1 VTEIVYRFH
10 LPSGAEE
17 IRLDFDPDSFLLL
30 TLPETPPPEKIPLWA
45 ELDFHKCGHCPL
57 SSGETP
63 ACPFAFALSGYVDT
77 FGHMVSHEEVDI
89 EVITPGR
96 HISARRPLQSGIASM
111 VGLIGA
117 TSGCPHLAFYRPMAR
132 FHLPFAEEE
141 ETLYRVLSLFLM
153 RGLLADDSHD
163 MARLNAVMADVCTVN
178 EGMAE
183 RIKDGFDKDAMIN
196 AIVVL
201 DCFAMTVP
209 MAIETRFDGL
219 KKLFKS

>member
-1 VTEIVYRFH
+1 MTEIVYRFH
-10 LPSGAEE
+10 LPDGIEE
-17 IRLDFDPDSFLLL
+17 IRLAFDPDSFLLR
-30 TLPETPPPEKIPLWA
+30 TVPDTPPPAWA
-45 ELDFHKCGHCPL
+45 QLDFHKCAHCPL

-63 ACPFAFALSGYVDT
+63 ACPFAFALSGFVDI

-96 HISARRPLQSGIASM
+96 DISARRPLQSGIASM

-153 RGLLADDSHD
+153 RGLLAEESHD

-183 RIKDGFDKDAMIN
+183 RIKDGFDKDAMVN
-196 AIVVL
+196 AIVML

-209 MAIETRFDGL
+209 LEIETRFDGMR
-219 KKLFKS
+219 KLFKA

>member
-1 VTEIVYRFH
+1 MTEIVYRFH
-10 LPSGAEE
+10 LPDGVEE
-17 IRLDFDPDSFLLL
+17 IRLAFDPDNFLLQ
-30 TLPETPPPEKIPLWA
+30 TIPDTPPPAWA
-45 ELDFHKCGHCPL
+45 RLDFHKCGHCPL

-63 ACPFAFALSGYVDT
+63 ACPFAFALSGFVDT

-153 RGLLADDSHD
+153 RGLLAEESHD

-183 RIKDGFDKDAMIN
+183 RIRDGFDKDAMVN
-196 AIVVL
+196 AIVIL

-209 MAIETRFDGL
+209 LAIETRFGGM
-219 KKLFKS
+219 KKLFRS